1 MKKFNQLLNNIL
13 INPYFSS
20 KNIQLTMNKS
30 NDVNSYWIAGF
41 IDLIGTFQINFKN
54 KEDGS
59 ISDIIFNLQI
69 SQKET
74 PLLNIIKKE
83 FSGVITYNK
92 SQDIYYYMSNSLDNA
107 YKILRYLDKYHLQ
120 STNYL
125 NYLKWRKAY
134 IIIQDKLH
142 YTEIGMN
149 KIKKLKDSMIM

>member
-1 MKKFNQLLNNIL
+1 
-13 INPYFSS
+13 
-20 KNIQLTMNKS
+20 
-30 NDVNSYWIAGF
+30 
-41 IDLIGTFQINFKN
+41 
-54 KEDGS
+54 
-59 ISDIIFNLQI
+59 
-69 SQKET
+69 
-74 PLLNIIKKE
+74 
-83 FSGVITYNK
+83 
-92 SQDIYYYMSNSLDNA
+92 MSNSLDNA